1 MKGVLT
7 LGTKL
12 RTLRKERGWSLSHVA
27 KDAEISVAYLSKLEL
42 GQSNPT
48 IDILTKLAATFG
60 MSIDELTQN
69 THEKQ
74 LLQSMPA
81 SLNEFL
87 RHYSKD
93 FPELADPDWTT
104 TLANIRFRG
113 RTPNQREDWLTLFLD
128 LKRALNRS

>member
-1 MKGVLT
+1 MHILT

-27 KDAEISVAYLSKLEL
+27 KDSGISVAYLSKLEL

-48 IDILTKLAATFG
+48 IDILIKVAATFG

-74 LLQSMPA
+74 LTQSIPA
-81 SLNEFL
+81 SLTAFL
-87 RHYSKD
+87 EHYSKD

-113 RTPNQREDWLTLFLD
+113 RTPDQREDWLTLFLD
-128 LKRALNRS
+128 LKRVLNRP